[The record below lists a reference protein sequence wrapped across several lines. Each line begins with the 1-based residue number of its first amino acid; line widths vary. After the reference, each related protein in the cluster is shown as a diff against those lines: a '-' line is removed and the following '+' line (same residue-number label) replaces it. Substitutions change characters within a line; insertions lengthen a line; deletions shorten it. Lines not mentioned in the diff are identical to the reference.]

1 MYSISKDLNIP
12 PLSAKY
18 FLSQVKCFDKWK
30 DSNCIISYLVN
41 NIPKYRKYTWA
52 KENRILKRKLEKRGN
67 NDNRIKDFYWK
78 GNMKINSIKAEFY
91 DNNGFKD
98 SSDFIKLCYGYPYL
112 SFGFYWLLRAR
123 SRYRLNVRIAKV
135 AKIMDQSVSYYLFL
149 L

>member
-1 MYSISKDLNIP
+1 
-12 PLSAKY
+12 
-18 FLSQVKCFDKWK
+18 
-30 DSNCIISYLVN
+30 
-41 NIPKYRKYTWA
+41 
-52 KENRILKRKLEKRGN
+52 
-67 NDNRIKDFYWK
+67 
-78 GNMKINSIKAEFY
+78 MKINSIKAEFY